1 MDADKAKERVLV
13 IPEARFKAAGIF
25 HGFRPYSESYLRT
38 HSRPRI
44 PVVSAAGRGR
54 DRSGLQAA
62 HTVCDIALPG

>member
-38 HSRPRI
+38 ILDPEYLSYRPRGEVGQI
-44 PVVSAAGRGR
+44 RASSSSYRM
-54 DRSGLQAA
+54 
-62 HTVCDIALPG
+62 